1 MTRPRHAPGES
12 SQRCDAPLGL
22 KQEVA
27 GVSFSGQQHGSVY
40 WSGGAEALLRAGGAP
55 EEPVA
60 AALLPMRA
68 GASDEAIEEVRAR
81 RAEASALRSE
91 LDVRLRE
98 GGIRCPEGKRA
109 VLLAEMEAHRA
120 RAER

>member
-60 AALLPMRA
+60 AELL
-68 GASDEAIEEVRAR
+68 
-81 RAEASALRSE
+81 SAHAPPGQAPRGLE
-91 LDVRLRE
+91 GGLRE
-98 GGIRCPEGKRA
+98 GPRGVFRRA
-109 VLLAEMEAHRA
+109 
-120 RAER
+120 